1 MRAQTADLRPRP
13 TSRSADR
20 PGLGVWV
27 AALSLAEAVGLAAA
41 AGASR
46 LVGSWSAEPGVRGSL
61 GFGLLLVVGAGLV
74 EGLALGSAQAW
85 NLGCWLP
92 RLRRARFVAA
102 TVLVAGLGW
111 AAGAAPGV
119 LGQEAGEAVGSPS
132 PVVLLLAAVG
142 VGVVLGPL
150 LGLAQASALRPA
162 VGHPGAWVLAS
173 ALAWP
178 PVMVAIFAGAS
189 LPGQDWSPAEVVGA
203 GAATGAVAGGLLGL
217 ATYWALGSM
226 TGVPL
231 WDRVLLRLLG
241 SSWGWL
247 DGDLVGVEVRG
258 RRTGRTH
265 QVPVRYAV
273 DLEGALVV
281 VPRDGTSW
289 WCNVH
294 RPTAAVEV
302 LWQGEWLPAYA
313 EPLVPGHPDHEEA
326 WATYSLRWPRAH
338 LPANG
343 VVVRVWGSGGNAA

>member
-1 MRAQTADLRPRP
+1 MVD
-13 TSRSADR
+13 
-20 PGLGVWV
+20 
-27 AALSLAEAVGLAAA
+27 
-41 AGASR
+41 GA
-46 LVGSWSAEPGVRGSL
+46 GVRGSVGL
-61 GFGLLLVVGAGLV
+61 DLLLVVGAGLV

-85 NLGCWLP
+85 NLRRWLP

-102 TVLVAGLGW
+102 TVLVA
-111 AAGAAPGV
+111 
-119 LGQEAGEAVGSPS
+119 
-132 PVVLLLAAVG
+132 
-142 VGVVLGPL
+142 
-150 LGLAQASALRPA
+150 R
-162 VGHPGAWVLAS
+162 
-173 ALAWP
+173 LAWP
-178 PVMVAIFAGAS
+178 PVMVTIFAGAS
-189 LPGQDWSPAEVVGA
+189 LPGEDWSPAAVVGV

-217 ATYWALGSM
+217 TTYWALGSM
-226 TGVPL
+226 TTVPL

-258 RRTGRTH
+258 RRTGWTYRM
-265 QVPVRYAV
+265 PVRYAV

-289 WCNVH
+289 WRNVH
-294 RPTAAVEV
+294 RSTTAVEV

-343 VVVRVWGSGGNAA
+343 VVLRVRGSGGNAA